1 MACLMLRRELAALV
15 RDRAEARHV
24 ADNKSAVKS
33 GLNRSLASVLAEDSS
48 FLLRHE
54 EDVRCKEEELY
65 ENEKEKEKN
74 AQQQL
79 RAYYSST

>member
-1 MACLMLRRELAALV
+1 MLRRELAARV

-24 ADNKSAVKS
+24 ADNKSAFVS
-33 GLNRSLASVLAEDSS
+33 GLNRSPASVLAEDSS

-54 EDVRCKEEELY
+54 EDVRCKQDELY
-65 ENEKEKEKN
+65 ENEKEKN

-79 RAYYSST
+79 RAYYSRT